1 MQKLELIE
9 DISPYELVRYYF
21 QEADDE
27 DIDYILF
34 IKTSFPWGPIERINE
49 DIYEW
54 YLKSKV

>member
-1 MQKLELIE
+1 MQKLTLLE
-9 DISPYELVRYYF
+9 DIMPHEIVLYYF
-21 QEADDE
+21 PTADDE

-54 YLKSKV
+54 YLKSKK